1 MNAPGARTASN
12 TVGRFGDGDQGL
24 RLPLYGDLSIYPLCV
39 RGLAAKTPV
48 SKTGRRRF
56 ESCRACK
63 YPTIERWP
71 VSEVATTVAVSSM
84 ASCCD
89 G

>member
-1 MNAPGARTASN
+1 MPIATQNELTASAGPGLLIDSPN
-12 TVGRFGDGDQGL
+12 RFISPHVAGTN
-24 RLPLYGDLSIYPLCV
+24 V

-56 ESCRACK
+56 KSCRACK
-63 YPTIERWP
+63 YPIIEWWSD
-71 VSEVATTVAVSSM
+71 SEVAATVAVSSM

>member
-12 TVGRFGDGDQGL
+12 TVGRFGDGDQGSVF
-24 RLPLYGDLSIYPLCV
+24 RFTGIYPLCV